1 MTAATNEVE
10 SFNRFC
16 QWMGFGHR
24 GVIAGNDP
32 VEQEKTMKFNTLLTN
47 AESDPEVHRSGLAR
61 NSSY

>member
-1 MTAATNEVE
+1 VTAATNEVE
-10 SFNRFC
+10 SFNRFW
-16 QWMGFGHR
+16 QWIGFGHR

-32 VEQEKTMKFNTLLTN
+32 VEQEKTMKSN